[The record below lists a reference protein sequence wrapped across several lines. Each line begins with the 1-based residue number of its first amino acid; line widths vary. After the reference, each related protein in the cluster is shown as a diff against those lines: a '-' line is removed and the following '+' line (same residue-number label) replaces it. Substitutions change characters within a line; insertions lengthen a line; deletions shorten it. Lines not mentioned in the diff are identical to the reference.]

1 MLLSRLTSIRAMTIL
16 VAASLALSSFL
27 LPGALSA
34 LDRVAPISG
43 NYESI
48 PPPSLPHGTLIVRV
62 LVGNSNGSANS
73 SIPAVVP
80 NEHIWLAGTDRQL
93 DRRIFLYTNSSGVL
107 QMELLPTSL
116 IVEVTD
122 DRFNLLVPV
131 QIFADKI
138 TNVTIVGNRV
148 AHGISFAEVS
158 DTYSSGWATDADRIY
173 LGIRTTSSNLN
184 STDFVF
190 IEPYQNAQGGGTKSA
205 PLVRAV
211 LLGEEQRQ
219 GTLWLEVR
227 PYVNVPVSDLARGT
241 LVTYVPSYTVVVAS
255 KAA

>member
-1 MLLSRLTSIRAMTIL
+1 MTLI
-16 VAASLALSSFL
+16 VAASLVLSSFL
-27 LPGALSA
+27 LPGALNA
-34 LDRVAPISG
+34 LDRASPVSG

-48 PPPSLPHGTLIVRV
+48 PPQSLPHGTLVVKV

-73 SIPAVVP
+73 SVPAVVP
-80 NEHIWLAGTDRQL
+80 NEHIWLAASDRQL

-107 QMELLPTSL
+107 QIELMPTSL

-131 QIFADKI
+131 QVFAGKI
-138 TNVTIVGNRV
+138 TSVTIVGNRV

-158 DTYSSGWATDADRIY
+158 DRYSSGWATDADRIY
-173 LGIRTTSSNLN
+173 LGIHSTSSSLN

-190 IEPYQNAQGGGTKSA
+190 IEPYQNALGVTKPA

-211 LLGEEQRQ
+211 LLGEAQRQ
-219 GTLWLEVR
+219 GMLWVEVR
-227 PYVNVPVSDLARGT
+227 PYVYVPVSDLARGS
-241 LVTYVPSYTVVVAS
+241 LVTYVPSYTVVVVP
-255 KAA
+255 KAV